1 MEAVMSSARKERC
14 VSGLEDGKD
23 SRLRKRLLVR
33 GPFDEK
39 LRSPKLVR
47 TRDWMYRCVARVT
60 DVCRNHGIRQ
70 IWWVLASVHHV
81 HQNTHLVLDAELD
94 GQPVKIVQRLCTVRD
109 VVVCPTALH
118 CSGHSE
124 ELILL
129 TLAAQIRQCC
139 SSPIWT
145 APDYKPVAFGLFVA
159 VYNLQCTGT
168 VYVRRPPDAPLLTI
182 QFMCIYGRCV
192 MSSQTGTVRYARA
205 HNCHTASPGQWQL
218 FRGVA
223 YICYSSFY
231 RDFSLDDDMTVRLL
245 CMRTLTVSIL

>member
-47 TRDWMYRCVARVT
+47 TRDWMYRCVARTVLLMSVGT
-60 DVCRNHGIRQ
+60 TVSARYDGYWPVCTMCIKIHTLYLTRNLTGSQWRSFN
-70 IWWVLASVHHV
+70 A
-81 HQNTHLVLDAELD
+81 
-94 GQPVKIVQRLCTVRD
+94 CVRD
-109 VVVCPTALH
+109 VVVFPTALH

-168 VYVRRPPDAPLLTI
+168 VCVRRPPDAPLLTI